1 MADHFDVF
9 MLTLGALGANCFLL
23 ASGGK
28 ALIVDPGDEAD
39 VVAAACDEIAAAPQ
53 AILVTHGHFDHI
65 GGVDALARRFAVPV
79 YVGEADAGL
88 LRRPDM
94 GAMAGFAVQPVT
106 VDPVLLDAE
115 TELDLAL
122 PVTAVPTPGHS
133 EGSFSFFIE
142 DICSAATCS
151 SRAASGAPT
160 CPAAPPTSCSTRSP
174 GSSAALRPTRSCIA
188 ATGPTPRWVASSR
201 STHSCRHCA
210 TTRSTAGERPESP

>member
-65 GGVDALARRFAVPV
+65 GGVDALARQFAVPV

-94 GAMAGFAVQPVT
+94 GTMAGFAVQPVT

-142 DICSAATCS
+142 GHLF
-151 SRAASGAPT
+151 SGDVLFQGSIGRTDLPG
-160 CPAAPPTSCSTRSP
+160 
-174 GSSAALRPTRSCIA
+174 GSSDVLLNSIAGLIRRFAPDTVVHCGHGPDTSLGRELALNPFLSPLRYD
-188 ATGPTPRWVASSR
+188 
-201 STHSCRHCA
+201 
-210 TTRSTAGERPESP
+210 PEHHW

>member
-28 ALIVDPGDEAD
+28 ALIIDPGDEAD

-65 GGVDALARRFAVPV
+65 GGVDALAKRFVVPV

-94 GAMAGFAVQPVT
+94 GAMAGYAVQPVT

-122 PVTAVPTPGHS
+122 PVTAIPTPGHS

-142 DICSAATCS
+142 GHLF
-151 SRAASGAPT
+151 SGDVLFQGSIGRTDFPG
-160 CPAAPPTSCSTRSP
+160 
-174 GSSAALRPTRSCIA
+174 GSSDALLNSIA
-188 ATGPTPRWVASSR
+188 GLIRRFAPDTVVHCGHGPDTSLGRELALNPFLSPLRYD
-201 STHSCRHCA
+201 
-210 TTRSTAGERPESP
+210 PEHHW

>member
-65 GGVDALARRFAVPV
+65 GGVDALARQFAVPV

-142 DICSAATCS
+142 GHLF
-151 SRAASGAPT
+151 SGDVLFQGSIGRTDLPG
-160 CPAAPPTSCSTRSP
+160 
-174 GSSAALRPTRSCIA
+174 GSSDVLLNSIAGLIRRFAPDTVVHCGHGPDTSLGRELALNPFLSPLRYDPEH
-188 ATGPTPRWVASSR
+188 RW
-201 STHSCRHCA
+201 
-210 TTRSTAGERPESP
+210 

>member
-9 MLTLGALGANCFLL
+9 MLNLGALGANCFLL

-65 GGVDALARRFAVPV
+65 GGVDALARQFAVPV

-142 DICSAATCS
+142 GHLF
-151 SRAASGAPT
+151 SGDVLFQGSIGRTDLPG
-160 CPAAPPTSCSTRSP
+160 
-174 GSSAALRPTRSCIA
+174 GSSDVLLNSIAGLIRRVAPDTVVHCGHGPDTSLGRELALNPFLSPLRYDPEH
-188 ATGPTPRWVASSR
+188 RW
-201 STHSCRHCA
+201 
-210 TTRSTAGERPESP
+210 

>member
-65 GGVDALARRFAVPV
+65 GGVDALARQFAVPV

-88 LRRPDM
+88 LRSPDM
-94 GAMAGFAVQPVT
+94 GTMAGFAVQPVT

-142 DICSAATCS
+142 GHLF
-151 SRAASGAPT
+151 SGDVLFQGSIGRTDLPG
-160 CPAAPPTSCSTRSP
+160 
-174 GSSAALRPTRSCIA
+174 GSSDVLLNSIAGLIRRFAPDTVVHCGHGPDTSLGRELALNPFLSPLRYD
-188 ATGPTPRWVASSR
+188 
-201 STHSCRHCA
+201 
-210 TTRSTAGERPESP
+210 PEHHW

>member
-23 ASGGK
+23 SAGGK
-28 ALIVDPGDEAD
+28 ALIIDPGDEAD

-65 GGVDALARRFAVPV
+65 GGVDALARQFAVPV
-79 YVGEADAGL
+79 YVGAADAEL
-88 LRRPDM
+88 LRVPDM
-94 GAMAGFAVQPVT
+94 GLMAGFAVQPVT

-115 TELDLAL
+115 TELDLVL

-142 DICSAATCS
+142 GHLF
-151 SRAASGAPT
+151 SGDVLFQGSIGRTDLPG
-160 CPAAPPTSCSTRSP
+160 
-174 GSSAALRPTRSCIA
+174 GSSDVLLNSIAGLIRRFAPDTVVHCGHGPDTSLGRELALNPFLSPLRYD
-188 ATGPTPRWVASSR
+188 
-201 STHSCRHCA
+201 
-210 TTRSTAGERPESP
+210 PEHHW

>member
-9 MLTLGALGANCFLL
+9 MLNLGALGANCFLL

-65 GGVDALARRFAVPV
+65 GGVDALARQFAVPV

-142 DICSAATCS
+142 GHLF
-151 SRAASGAPT
+151 SGDVLFQGSIGRTDLPG
-160 CPAAPPTSCSTRSP
+160 
-174 GSSAALRPTRSCIA
+174 GSSDVLLNSIAGLIRRFAPDTVVHCGHGPDTSLGRELALNPFLSPLRYDPEH
-188 ATGPTPRWVASSR
+188 RW
-201 STHSCRHCA
+201 
-210 TTRSTAGERPESP
+210 

>member
-23 ASGGK
+23 AGGGR
-28 ALIVDPGDEAD
+28 ALIIDPGDEAD
-39 VVAAACDEIAAAPQ
+39 VVAAACDEIAAVPQ

-65 GGVDALARRFAVPV
+65 GGVDALAKQFAVPV

-115 TELDLAL
+115 SELDLAL

-133 EGSFSFFIE
+133 EGSFSFYIE
-142 DICSAATCS
+142 GHLF
-151 SRAASGAPT
+151 SGDVLFQGSIGRTDFPG
-160 CPAAPPTSCSTRSP
+160 
-174 GSSAALRPTRSCIA
+174 GSSDVLLNSIAGLIRRFAPDTVVHCGHGPDTSLGRELALNPFLSPLRYD
-188 ATGPTPRWVASSR
+188 
-201 STHSCRHCA
+201 
-210 TTRSTAGERPESP
+210 PEHHW

>member
-28 ALIVDPGDEAD
+28 ALIIDPGDEAD

-94 GAMAGFAVQPVT
+94 GAMAGYAVQPVT

-122 PVTAVPTPGHS
+122 PVTAIPTPGHS

-142 DICSAATCS
+142 GHLF
-151 SRAASGAPT
+151 SGDVLFQGSIGRTDFPG
-160 CPAAPPTSCSTRSP
+160 
-174 GSSAALRPTRSCIA
+174 GSSDVLLNSIAGLIRRFAPDTVVHCGHGPDTSLGRELALNPFLSPLRYD
-188 ATGPTPRWVASSR
+188 
-201 STHSCRHCA
+201 
-210 TTRSTAGERPESP
+210 PEHHW

>member
-28 ALIVDPGDEAD
+28 ALIIDPGDEAD

-94 GAMAGFAVQPVT
+94 GAMAGYVVQPVT

-122 PVTAVPTPGHS
+122 PVTAIPTPGHS

-142 DICSAATCS
+142 GHLF
-151 SRAASGAPT
+151 SGDVLFQGSIGRTDFPG
-160 CPAAPPTSCSTRSP
+160 
-174 GSSAALRPTRSCIA
+174 GSSDVLLNSIAGLIRRFAPDTVVHCGHGPDTSLGRELALNPFLSPLRYD
-188 ATGPTPRWVASSR
+188 
-201 STHSCRHCA
+201 
-210 TTRSTAGERPESP
+210 PEHHW